1 MKLEIAKTEEYSSIL
16 GRAKPIKWE
25 VEIRGRITRDVVEE
39 ISRVRGEPDWM
50 RRLRL
55 RALEM
60 FEKQPWPN
68 WLPLEGNI
76 DLESLVL
83 YAKPS
88 VERARSWDELPR
100 ELREYYET
108 LKIPELEARVLSG
121 VIGQV
126 DGGVVYESTKK
137 ELEKAG
143 VIAMS
148 MDEAVKRYP
157 DIVKQYFARVFP
169 PEYKFASLNIAFGA
183 VAYLC
188 MYHLVFMLRCPSN

>member
-25 VEIRGRITRDVVEE
+25 VEIRGKITRDVIEE
-39 ISRVRGEPDWM
+39 ISKVRGEPDWM

-60 FEKQPWPN
+60 FERQPWPN

-88 VERARSWDELPR
+88 VERARSWDELPK
-100 ELREYYET
+100 ELREYYEA

-126 DGGVVYESTKK
+126 DGGVVYENTKK
-137 ELEKAG
+137 DLEKAG
-143 VIAMS
+143 
-148 MDEAVKRYP
+148 
-157 DIVKQYFARVFP
+157 
-169 PEYKFASLNIAFGA
+169 SL
-183 VAYLC
+183 
-188 MYHLVFMLRCPSN
+188 R